1 MPTKVEICRRARKIV
16 QDAILWI
23 LIKPT
28 IGTRGCE
35 NFYRSEVT
43 LDEFIKNNTLFL
55 LKELDRMECWNF
67 EYNQEV
73 LDLMF
78 EMFPTLLCQS
88 SVYTRAMVNEFMPRL
103 YEIFDM
109 LHS

>member
-1 MPTKVEICRRARKIV
+1 
-16 QDAILWI
+16 
-23 LIKPT
+23 
-28 IGTRGCE
+28 
-35 NFYRSEVT
+35 
-43 LDEFIKNNTLFL
+43 
-55 LKELDRMECWNF
+55 MECWNF